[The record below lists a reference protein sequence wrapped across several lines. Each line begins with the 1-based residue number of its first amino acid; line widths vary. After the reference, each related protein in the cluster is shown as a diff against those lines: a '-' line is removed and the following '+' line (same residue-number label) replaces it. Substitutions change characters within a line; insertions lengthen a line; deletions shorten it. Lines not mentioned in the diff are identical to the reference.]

1 MERLQRVM
9 AARGTGSRRAA
20 EELITAGHVTVNGEP
35 VTELGTRV
43 DPATAEIRVD
53 GKLLRPQRPRTILLN
68 KPAGFIT
75 TVSDERGRRTVMELV
90 HVPERVF
97 PVGRLD
103 RDTEG
108 LLLLTNDG
116 DIANRVMHPRYGL
129 AKEYQVLTLSRP
141 SDQALQRIR
150 KGVVVE
156 GQTVVPEEFR
166 ILRQT
171 RQGLILKVVVHQGI
185 YHVVRRM
192 MESVGIPV
200 QGLRRTRIGPLSVE
214 GIAPG
219 AWRDASPGEMG
230 QLLQALHL
238 EDDPEVAATS
248 HPGWRQT
255 RRHARV
261 RPSLARRQDD
271 TQPESKPDRETERD
285 ARPRRRSRPH
295 QPTSGKRRNDTEVR
309 QHQYDRGRSVGYVVV
324 EGETPAGAK
333 RKRNEDSDARRS
345 ETGTA
350 PTAPSRTVRR
360 DEKVGE
366 RPSRATPQP
375 RSKRTSNP
383 RPEPDRDPSGSSPRD
398 RDRRGGGGRKNIGG
412 SRTGRPPRRDA
423 V

>member
-53 GKLLRPQRPRTILLN
+53 GKVLRPQRPRTILLN
-68 KPAGFIT
+68 KPSGFIT

-90 HVPERVF
+90 DVPERVF

-141 SDQALQRIR
+141 SDRALQRIR

-171 RQGLILKVVVHQGI
+171 REGLILKVVVHQGI

-192 MESVGIPV
+192 MELVGIPV

-238 EDDPEVAATS
+238 EDESDVAATP

-255 RRHARV
+255 RRHART
-261 RPSLARRQDD
+261 RPSLARPQDE
-271 TQPESKPDRETERD
+271 TQPDSKPDREKGRD
-285 ARPRRRSRPH
+285 SRPRRRSRPEK
-295 QPTSGKRRNDTEVR
+295 PTTGKRRNNTEVR
-309 QHQYDRGRSVGYVVV
+309 EHQYDRGRSVGYVVV
-324 EGETPAGAK
+324 EAETPGGAK
-333 RKRNEDSDARRS
+333 RKPKDNRGARRS
-345 ETGTA
+345 EAEKA
-350 PTAPSRTVRR
+350 PTTPSRTARR
-360 DEKVGE
+360 DDQGGE
-366 RPSRATPQP
+366 RPSRSTPQP
-375 RSKRTSNP
+375 RPKRASNP
-383 RPEPDRDPSGSSPRD
+383 RTERDRDTSGSSSRD
-398 RDRRGGGGRKNIGG
+398 RDRRGGGGRKNVGG
-412 SRTGRPPRRDA
+412 SRTSRPPRRDA